1 MNCNTCLLGMPIN
14 ICWQIQCPNYK
25 SKKEKEEKWNIF
37 IKDYLKQMELIN
49 NNEIKRNN

>member
-1 MNCNTCLLGMPIN
+1 MNSNTCLLGMPIN
-14 ICWQIQCPNYK
+14 ICWQIRCPNYK